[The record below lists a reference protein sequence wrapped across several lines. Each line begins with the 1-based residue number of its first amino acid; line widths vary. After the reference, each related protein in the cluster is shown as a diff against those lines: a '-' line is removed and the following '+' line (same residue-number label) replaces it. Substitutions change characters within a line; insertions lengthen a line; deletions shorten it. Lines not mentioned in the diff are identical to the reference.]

1 MSTGKNELKVEE
13 IIKRKKE
20 HLDICLNK
28 PVDMNCSG
36 FNDLRLSCLSIPDSK
51 IQVDTL
57 DTSCSLFSRRFF
69 YPIMI
74 SGMVGGIPKAHRIN
88 LSLIQ
93 LAQAYNI
100 PMGVGSQKIAL
111 LYPETRKYFDFSSL
125 GFSSSS
131 SSYPFLI
138 SNIGMDLLSV
148 NDKDSCLSL
157 CKKAIDMIHA
167 QAISI
172 HLNLIQELLQP
183 EGSSSFDRV
192 LEKIIY
198 IKDKLALPV
207 IVKEVGMGMS
217 QKTIKTLFDSGISYI
232 DLGGKGGTSWAKVE
246 TIRSHSNKK
255 GSNQYTPFLNE
266 GYTTVESINNY
277 TAVKNHSSYCIA
289 TGGIR
294 SGVDIFKALS
304 MGASISGIG
313 LGFLKHTHSQ
323 KSLFQYM
330 ETLIKEL
337 KISMMLTGSAS
348 ISSINSSKIRTSTSF
363 ID

>member
-138 SNIGMDLLSV
+138 SNIGMDLLSSK
-148 NDKDSCLSL
+148 DKKDSLDL
-157 CKKAIDMIHA
+157 CHQAVDMIQA
-167 QAISI
+167 QALSI
-172 HLNLIQELLQP
+172 HLNLLQELIQP
-183 EGSSSFDRV
+183 EGTRSFDGI
-192 LEKIIY
+192 LDKIIY
-198 IKDKLALPV
+198 IKDHLGLPL

-217 QKTIKTLFDSGISYI
+217 SPTIKTLIDSGIEYI
-232 DLGGKGGTSWAKVE
+232 DIGGKGGTSWAYIE
-246 TIRSHSNKK
+246 SLRTSNNKDLDP
-255 GSNQYTPFLNE
+255 YLPFINE
-266 GYTTVESINNY
+266 GYSTVESIRNY
-277 TAVKNHSSYCIA
+277 TEIYSSYTATPNSKCIA

-304 MGASISGIG
+304 LGASICGIG
-313 LGFLKHTHSQ
+313 LGFLKHCVSID
-323 KSLFQYM
+323 SLTNYM
-330 ETLIKEL
+330 ESLIRSL
-337 KISMMLTGSAS
+337 KISMILTGTCS
-348 ISSINSSKIRTSTSF
+348 IKNIDSTKIQ
-363 ID
+363 